1 MQIRCFCFHKL
12 VPEKLLHTVYTNK
25 FQPRKKIK
33 KKIKIWVYF
42 LSCSHNVA
50 ELLFNQ
56 LNRLVISLF
65 PFEVRD
71 HDQLVEAEDIG

>member
-1 MQIRCFCFHKL
+1 
-12 VPEKLLHTVYTNK
+12 
-25 FQPRKKIK
+25 
-33 KKIKIWVYF
+33 
-42 LSCSHNVA
+42 VA